1 MSFFKKIVNKFNK
14 RNSFI
19 NKETYIKTWKEEF
32 KFKKFFKKLF
42 KKDKEKEVIEKNFW
56 GWDNTEDIE
65 SSYSTNLK
73 ADSKILTLRLAEEE
87 NPNNVIKIN
96 DWILFTNYELFRNYL
111 VQKNI
116 IPYNLKIY
124 RTTKYKRLTSIL
136 SNIEFHVR
144 VHFYNWKGG
153 YKFSVENNTLD
164 ILELRTKEYYE
175 LLKYCFEAVNECC
188 NEFNIIYLWSYT
200 DLENYIEEYL

>member
-1 MSFFKKIVNKFNK
+1 MF
-14 RNSFI
+14 FI
-19 NKETYIKTWKEEF
+19 NQLTILETITIHIQITLFSFTKNIFFSKKFFTSEETYVETWKEEF

-42 KKDKEKEVIEKNFW
+42 KRNEKKEVIEENFW

-73 ADSKILTLRLAEEE
+73 ANSKILTLRLAKEE
-87 NPNNVIKIN
+87 NPNNIIKIN
-96 DWILFTNYELFRNYL
+96 DWILFTNYESFKNYL

-116 IPYNLKIY
+116 IPYNLKIHG
-124 RTTKYKRLTSIL
+124 TTKHKRLTSIL

-144 VHFYNWKGG
+144 AHFYNWKGE
-153 YKFSVENNTLD
+153 YKFSVKNNTLD

-175 LLKYCFEAVNECC
+175 LLKYCFEAVNE
-188 NEFNIIYLWSYT
+188 Y
-200 DLENYIEEYL
+200 